1 MNAIKGE
8 EFIRQAI
15 RQHVAGPASDVF
27 GGPGAAQAF
36 AFEAKKCDLI
46 EWIDGAQARIEFQ
59 AVNDPHRIAEPDMFR
74 SQVAMAVD
82 DVTAAHAAGNQRGS
96 ICQKASLCT
105 GDPADET
112 RRHVKTRV
120 KQNTRVEIK
129 ALTPAAEMRFG

>member
-1 MNAIKGE
+1 MGCRQTRPQGRAMNAIKGE

-59 AVNDPHRIAEPDMFR
+59 AVDDPHLIAEPDMLR
-74 SQVAMAVD
+74 SQVPVSVN
-82 DVTAAHAAGNQRGS
+82 DVTTAHPAGDHRGS
-96 ICQKASLCT
+96 FCQKSRLYA
-105 GDPADET
+105 GDLTDEA
-112 RRHVKTRV
+112 RRQVKARIQ
-120 KQNTRVEIK
+120 QNTPV
-129 ALTPAAEMRFG
+129 